1 MQRLLLLVR
10 PRRRPLTL
18 PLWVALLAF
27 GCGGEAGSDGATN
40 DAEAADGARAAI
52 DGGGGTD
59 STDDADGATASD
71 AGPVVAC
78 ATPKFELG
86 SNETGKATP
95 KDFVPISDG
104 GKMEV
109 VKGPQGLWM
118 VVLAFRTCGLYTPP
132 LVLRARIET
141 ADKAAQG
148 KLDVAKQKLNPS
160 GDGLQYYY
168 NFWLVVDKPEAA
180 DGKQAAIDFTVEDA
194 KGKVGKHSLQVQLA
208 RVCRDAAGVVVPC
221 QGG

>member
-1 MQRLLLLVR
+1 MV
-10 PRRRPLTL
+10 PT
-18 PLWVALLAF
+18 
-27 GCGGEAGSDGATN
+27 
-40 DAEAADGARAAI
+40 
-52 DGGGGTD
+52 
-59 STDDADGATASD
+59 
-71 AGPVVAC
+71 
-78 ATPKFELG
+78 FELG

-95 KDFVPISDG
+95 KDFAAIAEG
-104 GKMEV
+104 GAMEV

-132 LVLRARIET
+132 LVLRARIAT
-141 ADKAAQG
+141 LDQAAQG

-180 DGKQAAIDFTVEDA
+180 DGKQARIDFTIEDA
-194 KGKVGKHSLQVQLA
+194 AAKVGKHSLQVQLK
-208 RVCRDAAGVVVPC
+208 RVCRDSAGVVVPC